1 MRKSGVAAEV
11 LARREESVT
20 RWERISA
27 LPLAI
32 LAIAFLGL
40 WAVQVLAPLNAR
52 EWDLVE
58 GTIIIIWIGFIVDF
72 LVRLFYHQDRGKFLK
87 NNVIEIIALVVP
99 ALRFLRML
107 RVLMAVG
114 MLTRVVQSLQARVN
128 LYIAIVLPMLVFAGA
143 LGVYEAE
150 HANPASNLK
159 NFGDAIWWAWET
171 VFTVGYG
178 DHFPITL
185 EGRFIAVVLMLG
197 GVAMISVVTANL
209 ASYFLRQQTN
219 SRK

>member
-1 MRKSGVAAEV
+1 VSRKQIDPEL
-11 LARREESVT
+11 LARRELAVT
-20 RWERISA
+20 NWERKSA

-32 LAIAFLGL
+32 LAIAFLAL
-40 WAVQVLAPLNAR
+40 WAVQVLAPVTDA
-52 EWDLVE
+52 EWDVLE
-58 GTIIIIWIGFIVDF
+58 GTILFIWVAFIGDF
-72 LVRLFYHQDRGKFLK
+72 LVRLYYHSDRKSFLR
-87 NNVIEIIALVVP
+87 NNVVEIIALVVP

-150 HANPASNLK
+150 RNVPNSNLR
-159 NFGDAIWWAWET
+159 NFPDSIWWAWET

-178 DHFPITL
+178 DHFPIST

-209 ASYFLRQQTN
+209 ASYFLSQQRN
-219 SRK
+219 AHK